1 MALLGAAIVEAGK
14 ANVEGT
20 AEIPKVDEMKELP
33 TSNWME
39 NEWKFRNSWRRRFKL
54 YYL

>member
-20 AEIPKVDEMKELP
+20 EEIPKVDEMKELP
-33 TSNWME
+33 KSKE
-39 NEWKFRNSWRRRFKL
+39 GK
-54 YYL
+54 